1 MMNLILAFSFVV
13 CLVSNFEDSSYLS
26 SDIERCYLTSHEDY
40 LSCLNAD
47 HQLECLLRNEI
58 ELLQLQ
64 LFRYTPITCYVTI
77 FVPLFLPPLSPASQ
91 PTLSSHCTMTSNST
105 VHISFG
111 NAANHI
117 TSHLLNLQ
125 GLAATRGASA
135 SGGNGEKSYNESLCD
150 PEVTHDISPIES
162 DVYASATA
170 SASGRYMYVP
180 RALII
185 DGRDSFGTDWGSSGS
200 SGSVSSSSAAAAAQH
215 SAAASWNGEVS
226 LFDISNHDAILAG
239 GQPQQQRSVE
249 QSAST
254 VVDPLDNFHRA
265 SAVIGLSP
273 QFSRFNADPPT
284 SYNSGIS
291 NNNNSR
297 HVQWDDYDEEQED
310 EEDDDY

>member
-1 MMNLILAFSFVV
+1 
-13 CLVSNFEDSSYLS
+13 
-26 SDIERCYLTSHEDY
+26 
-40 LSCLNAD
+40 
-47 HQLECLLRNEI
+47 
-58 ELLQLQ
+58 
-64 LFRYTPITCYVTI
+64 
-77 FVPLFLPPLSPASQ
+77 
-91 PTLSSHCTMTSNST
+91 MTSNST

-135 SGGNGEKSYNESLCD
+135 SGGNGGGEKSYNESLCD
-150 PEVTHDISPIES
+150 PDVTHDISPIES

-185 DGRDSFGTDWGSSGS
+185 DGRDSFGTNWGSSGS

-215 SAAASWNGEVS
+215 SASASWNGEVS

-239 GQPQQQRSVE
+239 GQTQQQRSVE

-284 SYNSGIS
+284 SYNSGSS

-297 HVQWDDYDEEQED
+297 HVQWDNYDEAEED
-310 EEDDDY
+310 KEDDDDYCYGQDRQRLQEERRRQLERQNEEMRGNLSSQMISAFEEAFYGQTPQYSHSSGETGVSASTTAAISTNNSKSLERII